1 MTVEIT
7 LAVLI
12 SIAALIVSIVRGV
25 KTDHKTDTKE
35 IQERVAE
42 TTRLDVKL
50 DGISKDLG
58 DLKDEIRLQRKE
70 FQNLTER
77 VAKVEASAS
86 QAHKRIDD
94 HLRGHDDKE

>member
-1 MTVEIT
+1 MNVEIT

-12 SIAALIVSIVRGV
+12 SIASLVVAIVRGI
-25 KTDHKTDTKE
+25 KTDHKANAQE
-35 IQERVAE
+35 IHERVAE

-70 FQNLTER
+70 FQSLSER

-86 QAHKRIDD
+86 QAHKRMDE
-94 HLRGHDDKE
+94 HLHEHDKKE

>member
-7 LAVLI
+7 LAIII
-12 SIAALIVSIVRGV
+12 SILSLIFSVYRGI
-25 KTDHKTDTKE
+25 KGDHKTDTKE
-35 IQERVAE
+35 LQDRVAE